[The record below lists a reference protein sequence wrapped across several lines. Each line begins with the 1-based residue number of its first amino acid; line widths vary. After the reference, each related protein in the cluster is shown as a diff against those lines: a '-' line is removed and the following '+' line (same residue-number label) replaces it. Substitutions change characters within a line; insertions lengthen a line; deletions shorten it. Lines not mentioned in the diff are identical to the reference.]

1 LYNLKILYRN
11 IQDTSNNITRFWV
24 LSNQATTEITGNDKT
39 SIVVGVH
46 DKPGSLYSI
55 LEPFYKA
62 KINLTK
68 IESRRTKRIYG
79 EYNFFIDFEGHQ
91 KDSKIEKILKTIEK
105 RSSFLRVLG
114 SYPKGIKDL

>member
-1 LYNLKILYRN
+1 
-11 IQDTSNNITRFWV
+11 
-24 LSNQATTEITGNDKT
+24 
-39 SIVVGVH
+39 VH